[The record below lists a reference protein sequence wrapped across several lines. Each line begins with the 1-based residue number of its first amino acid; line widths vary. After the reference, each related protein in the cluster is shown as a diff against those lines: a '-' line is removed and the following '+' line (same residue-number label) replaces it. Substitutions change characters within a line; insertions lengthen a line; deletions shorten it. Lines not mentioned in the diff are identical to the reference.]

1 MKLGGM
7 TLKRLTFPGQAGTY
21 QRGAATP
28 ALVRELADNYDRY
41 HEFLRREL
49 AKFGKPPEPSEY
61 PNMDAYLEAWTTV
74 QDIVKA
80 EAILRNCVAFR
91 ETGRPLDSPADTSL
105 PPLVDSSHRLV
116 SFR

>member
-1 MKLGGM
+1 MELGGM
-7 TLKRLTFPGQAGTY
+7 TLKRLTFPDPAGSH
-21 QRGAATP
+21 QRRAATA

-41 HEFLRREL
+41 HEFLRKEL
-49 AKFGKPPEPSEY
+49 AKFEKLPEPSEY
-61 PNMDAYLEAWTTV
+61 PNMDAYLEAWTLV

-91 ETGRPLDSPADTSL
+91 ETGRPLSSAADTSL